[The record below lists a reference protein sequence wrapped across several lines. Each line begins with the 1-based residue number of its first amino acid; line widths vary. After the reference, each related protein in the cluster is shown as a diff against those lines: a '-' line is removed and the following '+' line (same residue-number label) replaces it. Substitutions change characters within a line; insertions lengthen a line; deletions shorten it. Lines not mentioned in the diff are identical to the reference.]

1 MTFLSI
7 LCALLIEQ
15 LKPLRA
21 DNPIYAEIKRFAMRI
36 EAWFNAGQVSH
47 GRLGWFLMMAVLMVP
62 TAVDLLA
69 SSCITASCSPRSPGT
84 SLIVYLTLGFRHYS
98 HYFTSIQFALNAGDE
113 ATARTL
119 LAEWTKAD
127 TVGMDAAEIARI
139 AVEKSLVT
147 THRNVFGVF
156 FWFLMPLG
164 PACAVMYRVSEY
176 LARAWNEPDHMR
188 NEAFGQFAARAFYW
202 IDWIPVRL
210 TAIAFAVVG
219 NFEDAIY
226 AWRNFASRWTDEAKG
241 IILAAG
247 GGAMGVRL
255 GTPAKTPHASCRPMR
270 RRSTCPP
277 ARTTCSPATSRAC
290 ARCKARSAWYGAR
303 CCYGCCCCCCCPARS
318 CSAEPDGNRHSRRS
332 SCRFDRAGTRGL
344 VRRSSIRYNSRVV
357 LIHAFVS
364 EAALWPTHRKP
375 GKAPTNSSFLA

>member
-1 MTFLSI
+1 MTFFSI

-21 DNPIYAEIKRFAMRI
+21 DNQIYAEIKRFAMRI
-36 EAWFNAGQVSH
+36 EGWFNAGQVSH
-47 GRLGWFLMMAVLMVP
+47 GRLGWLLVIGGLMLPTVLVYWVLQHYNLVF
-62 TAVDLLA
+62 AAFAWNV
-69 SSCITASCSPRSPGT
+69 
-84 SLIVYLTLGFRHYS
+84 LIVYLTLGFRHYS
-98 HYFTSIQFALNAGDE
+98 HYFTSIQFALNAGDD

-119 LAEWTKAD
+119 LAEWTRID
-127 TVGMDAAEIARI
+127 TVGMDPTEIARL
-139 AVEKSLVT
+139 AVEKSLIT

-202 IDWIPVRL
+202 IDWMPVRL

-226 AWRNFASRWTDEAKG
+226 AWRNFAHRWADESRG

-255 GTPAKTPHASCRPMR
+255 GTPLETAARVVTPDAATVDLSDSEADVLPGEEPNV
-270 RRSTCPP
+270 RSLQSTV
-277 ARTTCSPATSRAC
+277 
-290 ARCKARSAWYGAR
+290 
-303 CCYGCCCCCCCPARS
+303 
-318 CSAEPDGNRHSRRS
+318 
-332 SCRFDRAGTRGL
+332 GL
-344 VRRSSIRYNSRVV
+344 VWRALLLWMLLLLLLSGAV
-357 LIHAFVS
+357 L
-364 EAALWPTHRKP
+364 L
-375 GKAPTNSSFLA
+375 G

>member
-1 MTFLSI
+1 MTFFSI

-21 DNPIYAEIKRFAMRI
+21 DNQIYAEIKRFAMRI
-36 EAWFNAGQVSH
+36 EAWFNAGQVSN
-47 GRLGWFLMMAVLMVP
+47 GRLGWFLMMGALMLP
-62 TAVDLLA
+62 TAVIYWVLMYYGWVFA
-69 SSCITASCSPRSPGT
+69 AFAWNI
-84 SLIVYLTLGFRHYS
+84 LIVYLTLGFRHYS

-113 ATARTL
+113 ATARAL
-119 LAEWTKAD
+119 LAEWTRID
-127 TVGMDAAEIARI
+127 TVGMDATEIARL
-139 AVEKSLVT
+139 AVEKSLIT

-226 AWRNFASRWTDEAKG
+226 AWRNFASRWADESRG

-255 GTPAKTPHASCRPMR
+255 GSPLETAPQILPVDAATVDLSDTEADVLPGEEPNVRALQ
-270 RRSTCPP
+270 STV
-277 ARTTCSPATSRAC
+277 
-290 ARCKARSAWYGAR
+290 
-303 CCYGCCCCCCCPARS
+303 
-318 CSAEPDGNRHSRRS
+318 
-332 SCRFDRAGTRGL
+332 GL
-344 VRRSSIRYNSRVV
+344 VWRALLLWMLLLLLLSGAV
-357 LIHAFVS
+357 L
-364 EAALWPTHRKP
+364 L
-375 GKAPTNSSFLA
+375 G

>member
-1 MTFLSI
+1 MTFFSI

-21 DNPIYAEIKRFAMRI
+21 DNQIYAEIKRFAMRI

-47 GRLGWFLMMAVLMVP
+47 GRMGWFLMMASLMLPTAIIYWVLMYYGLVF
-62 TAVDLLA
+62 AAFAWNV
-69 SSCITASCSPRSPGT
+69 
-84 SLIVYLTLGFRHYS
+84 LIVYLTLGFRHYS

-119 LAEWTKAD
+119 LAEWARID
-127 TVGMDAAEIARI
+127 TVGMESTEIARQ
-139 AVEKSLVT
+139 AVEKSLIT

-156 FWFLMPLG
+156 FWFLMPMG
-164 PACAVMYRVSEY
+164 PACAVMYRVAEY

-226 AWRNFASRWTDEAKG
+226 AWRNFASRWADESRG

-255 GTPAKTPHASCRPMR
+255 GSPVETAPQILPADAATVDLSDSEADVLPGEEPNVRALQ
-270 RRSTCPP
+270 STV
-277 ARTTCSPATSRAC
+277 
-290 ARCKARSAWYGAR
+290 
-303 CCYGCCCCCCCPARS
+303 
-318 CSAEPDGNRHSRRS
+318 
-332 SCRFDRAGTRGL
+332 GL
-344 VRRSSIRYNSRVV
+344 VWR
-357 LIHAFVS
+357 
-364 EAALWPTHRKP
+364 ALLLWMLLLLLLS
-375 GKAPTNSSFLA
+375 GAVWLG

>member
-1 MTFLSI
+1 MTFFSI

-21 DNPIYAEIKRFAMRI
+21 DNQIYAEIKRFAMRI
-36 EAWFNAGQVSH
+36 EAWFNAGQVSN
-47 GRLGWFLMMAVLMVP
+47 GRLGWFLMMGSLMLP
-62 TAVDLLA
+62 TAVIYWVLMYYGWVFA
-69 SSCITASCSPRSPGT
+69 AFAWNI
-84 SLIVYLTLGFRHYS
+84 LIVYLTLGFRHYS

-119 LAEWTKAD
+119 LAEWTRID
-127 TVGMDAAEIARI
+127 TVGMDATEIARL
-139 AVEKSLVT
+139 AVEKSLIT

-226 AWRNFASRWTDEAKG
+226 AWRNFASRWSDESLG

-255 GTPAKTPHASCRPMR
+255 GSPLETAPQILPADAATVDLSDTEADVLPGEEANVRALQ
-270 RRSTCPP
+270 STV
-277 ARTTCSPATSRAC
+277 
-290 ARCKARSAWYGAR
+290 
-303 CCYGCCCCCCCPARS
+303 
-318 CSAEPDGNRHSRRS
+318 
-332 SCRFDRAGTRGL
+332 GL
-344 VRRSSIRYNSRVV
+344 VWRALLLWMLLLLLLSGAV
-357 LIHAFVS
+357 L
-364 EAALWPTHRKP
+364 L
-375 GKAPTNSSFLA
+375 G

>member
-1 MTFLSI
+1 MTFFSI

-21 DNPIYAEIKRFAMRI
+21 DNQIYAEIKRFAMKI
-36 EAWFNAGQVSH
+36 EGWFNAGQVSH

-62 TAVDLLA
+62 TAVIYGALVYYRFVFA
-69 SSCITASCSPRSPGT
+69 AFAWNV
-84 SLIVYLTLGFRHYS
+84 LIVYLTLGFRHYS

-113 ATARTL
+113 ATARSL
-119 LAEWTKAD
+119 LAEWARID
-127 TVGMDAAEIARI
+127 TVGMDATEIARI
-139 AVEKSLVT
+139 AVEKSLIT

-226 AWRNFASRWTDEAKG
+226 AWRNFANRWTDESKG

-255 GTPAKTPHASCRPMR
+255 G
-270 RRSTCPP
+270 
-277 ARTTCSPATSRAC
+277 SPAENAPHVLPADAATVDSSASEDDMLPGDEPSVRALQ
-290 ARCKARSAWYGAR
+290 S
-303 CCYGCCCCCCCPARS
+303 
-318 CSAEPDGNRHSRRS
+318 
-332 SCRFDRAGTRGL
+332 TVGL
-344 VRRSSIRYNSRVV
+344 VWRALLLWMLLLLLLSGAV
-357 LIHAFVS
+357 L
-364 EAALWPTHRKP
+364 L
-375 GKAPTNSSFLA
+375 G